1 MNNVP
6 VTMINA
12 VDTSTQTGAPVFVG
26 QVFSASFTSSFG
38 DNTATGTIKIQGS
51 NEPCS
56 ARGQQHPTEYVPS
69 NGSFNDIPNATTTVT
84 AGVASAIIIGQCPF
98 QYLRALFT
106 YTSGGSSTVTVL
118 ATLASS

>member
-6 VTMINA
+6 VVMINA
-12 VDTSTQTGAPVFVG
+12 VDTVTQTGAPIFSG

-38 DNTATGTIKIQGS
+38 DATAAGTIKIQGS

-56 ARGQQHPTEYVPS
+56 TRGGQHPTEYVPS
-69 NGSFNDIPNATTTVT
+69 NASFNDIPNATSAVV
-84 AGVASAIIIGQCPF
+84 AGIGPAIIIGQCPF
-98 QYLRALFT
+98 QYLRAVFT

-118 ATLASS
+118 GTLASS